1 MFGLKSFK
9 LSLLLT
15 WMLPFTAETQQF
27 SDMTATVGDDVTLT
41 CEGFR
46 EFNDQCK
53 STTWL
58 YSDSVKTVPLYE
70 HGKIHREAGSKS
82 DRLNVTEK
90 CFLVIKKVTVEDE
103 GFYLCRRF
111 ESSGRVV
118 TESTVLLSVTNK
130 KNPETTTTSPQASVT
145 STTGGKTGSN
155 SDFLLASLISAAV
168 ASAALLITTVM
179 IIRWRKTKGNKTQM
193 DDGAELSFTS
203 AGTRSGPETIQDT
216 ADHADMIQ
224 YASISNTSMSNTGAR
239 VHSKDH
245 DEHRVTYSTVKAPAA
260 ASTNPTDLYATIQ
273 EYR

>member
-15 WMLPFTAETQQF
+15 WMLPFTETGQF
-27 SDMTATVGDDVTLT
+27 SKMTATVGDDVTLT

-46 EFNDQCK
+46 EFNDQCF
-53 STTWL
+53 STTWK
-58 YSDSVKTVPLYE
+58 YSDSVKTEPLYE
-70 HGKIHREAGSKS
+70 QGKIHREAGSKS

-90 CFLVIKKVTVEDE
+90 CFLVIKKVTVEDD
-103 GFYLCRRF
+103 GFYTCRQD

-118 TESTVLLSVTNK
+118 TESAVLLSVTNK
-130 KNPETTTTSPQASVT
+130 TTTTTSPQASVAP
-145 STTGGKTGSN
+145 TTDGKTGSN

-193 DDGAELSFTS
+193 DDGAELSFNS
-203 AGTRSGPETIQDT
+203 AGTRSGPETSQDT

-239 VHSKDH
+239 VDSKDH